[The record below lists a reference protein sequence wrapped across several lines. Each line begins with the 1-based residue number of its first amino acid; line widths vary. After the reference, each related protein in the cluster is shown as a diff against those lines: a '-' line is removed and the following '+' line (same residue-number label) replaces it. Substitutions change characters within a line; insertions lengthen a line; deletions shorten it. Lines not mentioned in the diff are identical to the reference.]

1 MARVELDL
9 PKKFDFATDM
19 QVCISSI
26 NYGGHLGN
34 DSLLSLIHE
43 ARIRFLKKYGFTES
57 NIGGVGIIMV
67 DTVILYKSES
77 FHGDVLTF
85 QVAIGAVSKM
95 GCDFYFLVRN
105 KGTGKEVAQA
115 KTGVVFFDYNTR
127 KVVNTPK
134 EFTELFVRQR
144 NA

>member
-1 MARVELDL
+1 MAKVELDL
-9 PKKFDFATDM
+9 PKKFDFATDI

-43 ARIRFLKKYGFTES
+43 ARIRFLKNYGFTES

-85 QVAIGAVSKM
+85 QVAVGAVSTM

-105 KGTGKEVAQA
+105 KDTGKEVAQA
-115 KTGVVFFDYNTR
+115 KTGVVFFDYDAR
-127 KVVNTPK
+127 KVVSTPDR
-134 EFTELFVRQR
+134 FRDLFENSRSV
-144 NA
+144 

>member
-9 PKKFDFATDM
+9 PKKFDFATDI

-43 ARIRFLKKYGFTES
+43 ARIRFLKNYGFTES

-85 QVAIGAVSKM
+85 QVAVGAVSEM
-95 GCDFYFLVRN
+95 GCDFYFFVRN
-105 KGTGKEVAQA
+105 KDTGKEVAHA
-115 KTGVVFFDYNTR
+115 KTGVLFFDYDAR
-127 KVVNTPK
+127 KVVSTPDR
-134 EFTELFVRQR
+134 FRDLFENSRSV
-144 NA
+144 

>member
-1 MARVELDL
+1 MARAKLEL
-9 PKKFDFATDM
+9 PSEFDYATDI
-19 QVCISSI
+19 QVCINNI

-43 ARIRFLKKYGFTES
+43 ARIRFLEKYGFTES

-85 QVAIGAVSKM
+85 EVAVSDVGKV
-95 GCDFYFLVRN
+95 GCDFYYVVAN
-105 KGTGKEVAQA
+105 KDTGKEVAHA
-115 KTGVVFFDYNTR
+115 KTGVVFFDYDTR
-127 KVVNTPK
+127 KVVNTPD
-134 EFTELFVRQR
+134 EFRDLFLH
-144 NA
+144 

>member
-9 PKKFDFATDM
+9 PKKFDFATDI

-43 ARIRFLKKYGFTES
+43 ARIRFLKNHGFTES

-67 DTVILYKSES
+67 DTVILYMSES
-77 FHGDVLTF
+77 FHGDILTF
-85 QVAIGAVSKM
+85 QVAVGAVSKM
-95 GCDFYFLVRN
+95 GCDFYFLVIN
-105 KGTGKEVAQA
+105 KDTGKEVAHA
-115 KTGVVFFDYNTR
+115 KTGVVFFDYDAR
-127 KVVNTPK
+127 KVVSTPDR
-134 EFTELFVRQR
+134 FRDLFENSHSV
-144 NA
+144 

>member
-1 MARVELDL
+1 MARAKLEL
-9 PKKFDFATDM
+9 PINFDFATDI
-19 QVCISSI
+19 QVCINNI

-77 FHGDVLTF
+77 FHGDILTF
-85 QVAIGAVSKM
+85 QVTVGDVGKV

-105 KGTGKEVAQA
+105 RGTGKEVAHA
-115 KTGVVFFDYNTR
+115 KTGVVFFDYEAR
-127 KVVNTPK
+127 KVVTAPMEFLGLFLHRRNT
-134 EFTELFVRQR
+134 
-144 NA
+144 